1 VYLATVAA
9 YGQND
14 SPPSDQRWRAL
25 LSTGTR
31 SPKEHQP
38 TPRGSKGR
46 MIYSRVSGVQ
56 IGSTWT
62 GSLSDPG
69 SNTLNI
75 NESPI
80 SWPISSLERGDLGTN
95 QVQTAELKRFDQGT
109 AWAAHGNYGVE
120 YDLTLPLSNPERS
133 SRTVA
138 IALESPDKRGS
149 SNGKLQFKPGNSG
162 PVMFRGPIEMKLALL
177 LNVIDPRIGGVMI
190 MGDRGT
196 GKSTTIRAL
205 ADLLPGIEVVEGDP
219 YNSSP
224 TDPDLQSSEVRQRLE
239 HGEALGTE
247 QRQVPMVDLPLGA
260 TEDRLCGTIDIEKA
274 LSEGVRAF
282 EPGLLAKANRGLLYV
297 DEVNLLDDHLVDVL
311 LDSAASGWN
320 TVEREG
326 VSVRHPAR
334 FVLIGSGNPEEGEL
348 RPQLLD
354 RFGMSVEVRTVRD
367 PQLRVKV
374 VDQRTAFDSDPD
386 AFSISVTAGQE
397 ALQARVVE
405 AQQRLEQ
412 VTIDDDLR
420 LSISSVCGELDVDG
434 LRGDI
439 VTNRAARALAAFE
452 GRTEVS
458 EDDVARVVSCCLRHR
473 LRKDPLEQIDSGDRV
488 VKMFC
493 KVFERNESD
502 DRSEFELALAS

>member
-1 VYLATVAA
+1 MSSPRKRRVFPFTAVI
-9 YGQND
+9 GQ
-14 SPPSDQRWRAL
+14 
-25 LSTGTR
+25 
-31 SPKEHQP
+31 E
-38 TPRGSKGR
+38 
-46 MIYSRVSGVQ
+46 
-56 IGSTWT
+56 
-62 GSLSDPG
+62 
-69 SNTLNI
+69 
-75 NESPI
+75 
-80 SWPISSLERGDLGTN
+80 
-95 QVQTAELKRFDQGT
+95 
-109 AWAAHGNYGVE
+109 
-120 YDLTLPLSNPERS
+120 
-133 SRTVA
+133 
-138 IALESPDKRGS
+138 
-149 SNGKLQFKPGNSG
+149 
-162 PVMFRGPIEMKLALL
+162 EMKLALL

-205 ADLLPGIEVVEGDP
+205 ADLLPGIEVVAGDP
-219 YNSSP
+219 YNSSL
-224 TDPDLQSSEVRQRLE
+224 TDPDLQSSDVRQRLE
-239 HGEALGTE
+239 HGESLGTE

-367 PQLRVKV
+367 PELRVKV

-386 AFSISVTAGQE
+386 AFSLGVTAEQE
-397 ALQARVVE
+397 ALQAKVVE
-405 AQQRLEQ
+405 AQQLLVQ
-412 VTIDDDLR
+412 VNLDDDLR
-420 LSISSVCGELDVDG
+420 LKISSVCGELDVDG

-458 EDDVARVVSCCLRHR
+458 DDDVARVVSCCLRHR

-488 VKMFC
+488 VKVFC
-493 KVFERNESD
+493 KVFERNESNN
-502 DRSEFELALAS
+502 RSEFELALAG